1 MHFRVNIIFL
11 NLKVNPVILKN
22 YCAALVLLTFS
33 VGAIAAPEIR
43 LVLQITVDQ
52 LRGDLPLR
60 HMQQFGKGG
69 FALLKDK
76 GVWYTN
82 AAYQHANTETI
93 VGHSSLATG
102 ALPAVHGMI
111 GNVWLDRDSGKL
123 VYNVEDPR
131 YTLLSDNADV
141 DKASE
146 IDPTQRV
153 ANSDGRSPLAILSS
167 TFSDELAIRYP
178 GQSKIYG
185 VSIKDR
191 GAIPL
196 AGDSGKAF
204 WFSKAAGAFVSS
216 SYYYDSYPDWVRN
229 WNSAGKLDRYA
240 GQRWELTNEPDSYQ
254 RIDQDDNDWE
264 TDFPGYGRTFPH
276 AWGDR
281 DSKYFTT
288 LLTVS
293 PAGDELTLDFAK
305 TLLLE
310 EGLGEDSVPDY
321 LSISFSSTDYVGHLF
336 GSSSLEMEDNL
347 IRLDRTLADLFKFID
362 QEVGLKHTL
371 IVLSADHG
379 GPEAPGYLQEL
390 HQDAD
395 YVDDQLFTADA
406 LNGLL
411 HEKLDVTADL
421 VKTYFHPY
429 VYLDREAV
437 GRAGLGLAATQR
449 ALAEALLQLPDVA
462 YAYTASDITQGLL
475 KDSAIATMV
484 SANHQ
489 DKRSGDVYVVFES
502 RAFIND
508 FDGLTVAATHGS
520 VWRYDRHVPIIF
532 LGNGIKAGTVSR
544 AVTPYDIAPTLSN
557 ILELEAPSGSD
568 GEPLEEVTQ

>member
-1 MHFRVNIIFL
+1 MLLRKTCLTVL
-11 NLKVNPVILKN
+11 L
-22 YCAALVLLTFS
+22 AALS
-33 VGAIAAPEIR
+33 HSAAAAPEIR

-69 FALLKDK
+69 FQYLQQK

-82 AAYQHANTETI
+82 ATYRHANTETI

-102 ALPAVHGMI
+102 ALPATHGMI
-111 GNVWLDRDSGKL
+111 GNVWLDQDTDQL
-123 VYNVEDPR
+123 IYNVEDPR
-131 YTLLSDNADV
+131 YSLLSSNADV
-141 DKASE
+141 DKANE

-153 ANSDGRSPLAILSS
+153 ANSDGRSPLALLSS

-178 GQSKIYG
+178 AQSKIFG
-185 VSIKDR
+185 VSVKDR

-204 WFSKAAGAFVSS
+204 WFSKAAGEFVTSN
-216 SYYYDSYPDWVRN
+216 YYYDAYPQWVRD
-229 WNSAGKLDRYA
+229 WNAAGKLDRYA
-240 GQRWELTNEPDSYQ
+240 GQSWELSNEPGSYQ
-254 RIDQDDNDWE
+254 RIEQDDNDWE

-276 AWGDR
+276 PWGPR

-305 TLLLE
+305 ALLQA
-310 EGLGEDSVPDY
+310 EGLGQDAIPDY

-336 GSSSLEMEDNL
+336 ASSSLEMEDNL

-390 HQDAD
+390 NQDAT
-395 YVDDQLFTADA
+395 YVDADLFNAEA
-406 LNGLL
+406 LNTRLQT
-411 HEKLDVTADL
+411 KLGVKANL
-421 VKTYFHPY
+421 VHTYFHPY
-429 VYLDREAV
+429 VYLDRDNVAE
-437 GRAGLGLAATQR
+437 AGLDLAATQR
-449 ALAEALLQLPDVA
+449 ALAQVMMQLPEVA
-462 YAYTASDITQGLL
+462 YAYAASDITAGLV
-475 KDSAIATMV
+475 KDSAIAAMV

-489 DKRSGDVYVVFES
+489 PKRSGDVYIVFRS
-502 RAFIND
+502 QSFIND
-508 FDGLTVAATHGS
+508 FDGLVVAATHGS
-520 VWRYDRHVPIIF
+520 VWRYDRHVPVIF
-532 LGNGIKAGTVSR
+532 AGNGIKAKTVSR
-544 AVTPYDIAPTLSN
+544 PITPYDIATTLANKLSV
-557 ILELEAPSGSD
+557 EAPSGAV
-568 GEPLEEVTQ
+568 GEPLPEVTP